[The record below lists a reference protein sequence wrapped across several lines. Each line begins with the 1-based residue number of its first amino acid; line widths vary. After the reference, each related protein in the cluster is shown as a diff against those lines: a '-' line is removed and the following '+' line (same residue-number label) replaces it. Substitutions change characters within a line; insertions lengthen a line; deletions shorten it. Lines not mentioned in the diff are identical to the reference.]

1 MNLTMEV
8 TDNGLVIK
16 GAIPIDQMSKISK
29 MADALGF
36 GLVDA
41 GAAQALGA
49 TLVITNQ
56 QGSQIIRDE
65 IEKRNSGKSA
75 EDAWLFGADTGMS
88 SKSIFGVMTG
98 KPVGE
103 GSFPWDPDDFGRCYR
118 LLAKFPGWRSRLSE
132 VSQKYPAW
140 SGLVENWDELTA
152 LYEEELPRNRAPKL
166 YARMQEL
173 IKQ

>member
-16 GAIPIDQMSKISK
+16 GAIPIDQMTKIAK
-29 MADALGF
+29 MGAALGF
-36 GLVDA
+36 DLVDA

-49 TLVITNQ
+49 TMVITNKS
-56 QGSQIIRDE
+56 GSQRLRDE

-88 SKSIFGVMTG
+88 SKTIFGIMTG
-98 KPVGE
+98 KSVGE

-118 LLAKFPGWRSRLSE
+118 LLARFPAWRARLPE
-132 VSQKYPAW
+132 VVKKYPRW
-140 SGLVENWDELTA
+140 SGLVENWDQLTR
-152 LYEEELPRNRAPKL
+152 LYEEELPKKSAPKL